1 MLYLDPETRAIPLIL
16 CSAATREVQQVAPS
30 LASKGIVWL
39 EKPFEL
45 EALLNLLD
53 GIDTKPAHASCA
65 PSRSPRSPVH
75 NMRMEDHTSNL
86 LAHMCEASRASV
98 IITPTTDNGQAT
110 MDLDQKLDILAP
122 AARFDACDTYSQ
134 SGRRYQAQEGRL
146 ERCLA
151 SSPMAGPDGKK
162 LPTFRLLMSSKCE
175 WNCPYCPLRAGS
187 DMPRAALAPE
197 ELARVFLP
205 RYQRGAAQG
214 LFLSTGVDG
223 DAHAATG
230 RMLDGVEQLRK
241 QHAYTGYVHLKLL
254 PGAARDEIERAARL
268 ADRLS
273 INLEAPSA
281 ERLAR
286 ISPERDWAAD
296 VIARLA
302 WARDWQREG
311 HIPAGLATQFVVG
324 AAGESDRELL
334 LTTTW
339 LYRELELRRVYFG
352 AFRPALGTPLEG
364 RAANTVCA
372 RAAARRGRLAAAALW
387 LHDRGAPYSQEG
399 DLPLHLD
406 PKLAWALA
414 HPERFPIEL
423 NTADQELL
431 LRVPGLGPLSVRRIL
446 RLRSAH
452 RFRDPEHLKGIGG
465 ALSRARDFITLDGRF
480 FGRNQALLLQHY
492 APRGPIVEQ
501 LTLW

>member
-1 MLYLDPETRAIPLIL
+1 
-16 CSAATREVQQVAPS
+16 
-30 LASKGIVWL
+30 
-39 EKPFEL
+39 
-45 EALLNLLD
+45 
-53 GIDTKPAHASCA
+53 
-65 PSRSPRSPVH
+65 
-75 NMRMEDHTSNL
+75 
-86 LAHMCEASRASV
+86 
-98 IITPTTDNGQAT
+98 

-122 AARFDACDTYSQ
+122 AARFDACDSYSQ
-134 SGRRYQAQEGRL
+134 SGRRYTPKKAAWNDAGIVAEG
-146 ERCLA
+146 
-151 SSPMAGPDGKK
+151 GPDGKA

-197 ELARVFLP
+197 ELARAFLP
-205 RYQRGAAQG
+205 RYQRGAARG

-241 QHAYTGYVHLKLL
+241 QHEYTGYVHLKLL
-254 PGAARDEIERAARL
+254 PGADRDEIERAARL

-273 INLEAPSA
+273 INLEAPSV

-311 HIPAGLATQFVVG
+311 LIPAGLATQFVVG

-364 RAANTVCA
+364 QPPTPFVREQ
-372 RAAARRGRLAAAALW
+372 RLKEADW
-387 LHDRGAPYSQEG
+387 LLRHYGFTTEELPYSQEG

-431 LRVPGLGPLSVRRIL
+431 MRVPGLGPLSVRRIL
-446 RLRSAH
+446 RLRREH
-452 RFRDPEHLKGIGG
+452 RFRDPEHLKGLGG
-465 ALSRARDFITLDGRF
+465 AISRARDFITLDGRF
-480 FGRNQALLLQHY
+480 FGRDQAMLLLHY
-492 APRGPIVEQ
+492 APRGPIMEQ